1 MVAILICVRAPL
13 CITAGYPFVPARDKD
28 EVRVDFQRTLPLF
41 LKVQSEIYSSWPFIL
56 FSIMPAS
63 AHRARFV
70 THGCRTWRVRQG
82 ILCHTYA
89 YLLCFA
95 LCIAEDMLRIGFQ
108 PAPLVRT
115 ARALPVIRHTAA
127 EGEETQKL
135 LIFDEFLVRQQQRLA
150 LPEEPQI
157 LPQARLIQIAPELV
171 RDRARISERREK
183 RNGRSAHP
191 VLAHPSIFAA
201 KRLVFFA
208 KSKRR

>member
-1 MVAILICVRAPL
+1 
-13 CITAGYPFVPARDKD
+13 
-28 EVRVDFQRTLPLF
+28 
-41 LKVQSEIYSSWPFIL
+41 
-56 FSIMPAS
+56 
-63 AHRARFV
+63 
-70 THGCRTWRVRQG
+70 
-82 ILCHTYA
+82 
-89 YLLCFA
+89 
-95 LCIAEDMLRIGFQ
+95 

-171 RDRARISERREK
+171 RDRARISEWREK
-183 RNGRSAHP
+183 RNGRRAHP

-201 KRLVFFA
+201 KRLVFVP
-208 KSKRR
+208 KSKRWVGSIENHHIDSGIGQHAGVLPDSEGIRQDVLTHL

>member
-1 MVAILICVRAPL
+1 MVAILICVRDPL
-13 CITAGYPFVPARDKD
+13 CITNSDPFVPARH
-28 EVRVDFQRTLPLF
+28 EYGVGVNFQRTLPLF

-56 FSIMPAS
+56 FSIMPAP
-63 AHRARFV
+63 AHCARFV

-135 LIFDEFLVRQQQRLA
+135 LILDEFLVRQQQRLA

-157 LPQARLIQIAPELV
+157 PPQARLIQIMPELV
-171 RDRARISERREK
+171 SNRPRISERREE
-183 RNGRSAHP
+183 SD
-191 VLAHPSIFAA
+191 
-201 KRLVFFA
+201 
-208 KSKRR
+208 RR